1 MGIFEQILE
10 MILSLQVAKSMV
22 LDGPVCEDTAALA
35 NTSALIRQLEEII
48 DSLTVVA
55 DRMREQRDRRPD
67 APEIPEEPGVPEVL
81 EEPDRP
87 VKAEKLGRRARGR
100 AASARLWTEALI
112 REHEARDLREQE
124 ERQRR

>member
-1 MGIFEQILE
+1 MGTVEQILE

-22 LDGPVCEDTAALA
+22 LDGPVSQDTAALA
-35 NTSALIRQLEEII
+35 NTSALTRRLEESI

-67 APEIPEEPGVPEVL
+67 APEIPEEPGIPEIP

-87 VKAEKLGRRARGR
+87 VKAEKPGRRARGR
-100 AASARLWTEALI
+100 AAIARLWN
-112 REHEARDLREQE
+112 
-124 ERQRR
+124 